1 MSFTNG
7 TLIDDSFADEIREV
21 GNFYPAFSIEGY
33 EAVKAEVFAIE
44 EFDQQEMKLRQLLIT
59 GSSPLLDI
67 SLKDSGIRDRYRCMV
82 VGLEEGKERL
92 SQVPPSRKFR
102 KGDILWIVGEEANLK
117 ELTQ

>member
-1 MSFTNG
+1 MPSDRLQIIG
-7 TLIDDSFADEIREV
+7 DDHQLSQLA
-21 GNFYPAFSIEGY
+21 

-44 EFDQQEMKLRQLLIT
+44 EFDQQDMKLRQLLIT

-102 KGDILWIVGEEANLK
+102 KGDIVWIVGEEANLK
-117 ELTQ
+117 ELMQ